1 MTAPTPPS
9 SAAPAATPLAPT
21 HPWLALGAMLAV
33 QMLATTALIAASV
46 LAPVVA
52 PQLGIAPERLGTFVA
67 LAYLTAMG
75 AGLMSGHWAARIGAV
90 RLSQCGLLACSLGL
104 LVALAGTP
112 LALLAA
118 AVCIGAGYGVTN
130 PAAAS
135 VLTRHT
141 PASSYGLFFSV
152 KQTGVPL
159 GVAAAGV
166 LLPLGLAWAGW
177 RTTLALNAL
186 LCAAMLLALLTA
198 MARLDP
204 PGARSTAGS
213 AAGNPLAAVWHDPAL
228 RRLSF
233 ASLFYALT
241 QQLFLTFA
249 VTWLVLHL
257 HWSLQAAA
265 GLLAASQV
273 VAALARIV
281 FGRLTDRWMPPG
293 RLLAWLGWSMG
304 FFCFGLAW
312 LGPAT
317 PPALVV
323 AAVLACSAT
332 AVGWNGVFFA
342 GLARMAPPGRMAALS
357 GGAQVFTFAGGMIG
371 PLLFGELVRVGG
383 SYPLAYALFAL
394 LPIAMGTVMWRAHRR
409 TG

>member
-1 MTAPTPPS
+1 
-9 SAAPAATPLAPT
+9 
-21 HPWLALGAMLAV
+21 
-33 QMLATTALIAASV
+33 
-46 LAPVVA
+46 
-52 PQLGIAPERLGTFVA
+52 
-67 LAYLTAMG
+67 
-75 AGLMSGHWAARIGAV
+75 
-90 RLSQCGLLACSLGL
+90 
-104 LVALAGTP
+104 
-112 LALLAA
+112 
-118 AVCIGAGYGVTN
+118 
-130 PAAAS
+130 
-135 VLTRHT
+135 
-141 PASSYGLFFSV
+141 
-152 KQTGVPL
+152 
-159 GVAAAGV
+159 
-166 LLPLGLAWAGW
+166 
-177 RTTLALNAL
+177 
-186 LCAAMLLALLTA
+186 
-198 MARLDP
+198 
-204 PGARSTAGS
+204 
-213 AAGNPLAAVWHDPAL
+213 VWHDRAL

-257 HWSLQAAA
+257 RWSLPAAA

>member
-1 MTAPTPPS
+1 
-9 SAAPAATPLAPT
+9 
-21 HPWLALGAMLAV
+21 MLAV

-104 LVALAGTP
+104 LVALAGSP

-141 PASSYGLFFSV
+141 PARSYGLFFSV

-265 GLLAASQV
+265 GLLSASQL
-273 VAALARIV
+273 VAALARIA
-281 FGRLTDRWMPPG
+281 FGRLADRWMPPG
-293 RLLAWLGWSMG
+293 RLLGWLGWGMG
-304 FFCFGLAW
+304 LFLLRAGLA
-312 LGPAT
+312 GPGHT
-317 PPALVV
+317 TSVLVV

-383 SYPLAYALFAL
+383 FVPVGLCPVCIAADRHGHGNVAGPPPHGLRGRSLPRQCAAPWENGSLF
-394 LPIAMGTVMWRAHRR
+394 
-409 TG
+409 

>member
-1 MTAPTPPS
+1 
-9 SAAPAATPLAPT
+9 
-21 HPWLALGAMLAV
+21 
-33 QMLATTALIAASV
+33 
-46 LAPVVA
+46 
-52 PQLGIAPERLGTFVA
+52 
-67 LAYLTAMG
+67 
-75 AGLMSGHWAARIGAV
+75 
-90 RLSQCGLLACSLGL
+90 
-104 LVALAGTP
+104 
-112 LALLAA
+112 
-118 AVCIGAGYGVTN
+118 
-130 PAAAS
+130 
-135 VLTRHT
+135 
-141 PASSYGLFFSV
+141 
-152 KQTGVPL
+152 
-159 GVAAAGV
+159 
-166 LLPLGLAWAGW
+166 LPLGLAWAGW